1 MDPVRDGD
9 PRRIGPYRLIG
20 QLGSGGMGRVFLGRS
35 RGGRAVAVK
44 VVHAELAG
52 DAEFRRRFAAEV
64 EAARR
69 VGGFYTAE
77 VIDADADADPP
88 WLATA
93 YIPGPSLAEAVTGH
107 GPLPSAA
114 VRVLGAGLA
123 EGLAAIHS
131 TGLIHRDLTHRNVI
145 LADDGPRVIDFGIA
159 KALDTVHLSTRVIGT
174 PGFMSPEQA
183 RAGQIGPESDVFS
196 LGCVLAY
203 AATGTGPFGGG
214 RADLV
219 VYRVVH
225 EEPDLGGVPADL
237 APLLRACLAKS
248 PADRPRLDDV
258 LDRLETP
265 DAAATRWLPP
275 DITAMITDRRT
286 AIRTLTRPGDPGP
299 PKPPARA
306 PEPPGPSARHA
317 GEAERPAAASEH
329 DGGAATAA
337 ATLALLCL
345 PGLLAMVF
353 QAAALLLDPG
363 PPVWLMLA
371 NVMVGVAEAVV
382 LATGALLLFRRHA
395 AGRWMIAVT
404 GGAVALHGMSAS
416 MQYLLTGGRLTL
428 ETPVSVLIFVIAP
441 LTALAAAGAMLM
453 ALLPSTGRWCLRRSR
468 AEGPAR
474 QALGQRGGAMP

>member
-77 VIDADADADPP
+77 VVDADADADPP

-93 YIPGPSLAEAVTGH
+93 YIPGPSLAEAVTRH
-107 GPLPSAA
+107 GPLPPAA

-131 TGLIHRDLTHRNVI
+131 TGLVHRDLTHRNVI

-159 KALDTVHLSTRVIGT
+159 KALDTVHFSTRVIGT

-237 APLLRACLAKS
+237 VPLLRACLAKT

-258 LDRLETP
+258 LDRLEGP
-265 DAAATRWLPP
+265 DAATHWLPP
-275 DITAMITDRRT
+275 DVTAMITERGT
-286 AIRTLTRPGDPGP
+286 AIRTLARPGDPEP
-299 PKPPARA
+299 PEPPARD
-306 PEPPGPSARHA
+306 A
-317 GEAERPAAASEH
+317 GEAERPAAATEP
-329 DGGAATAA
+329 GGGTATAA
-337 ATLALLCL
+337 ATLALLSL
-345 PGLLAMVF
+345 PGLLAMIS
-353 QAAALLLDPG
+353 QAAALLIDPG
-363 PPVWLMLA
+363 PPVWLMLM
-371 NVMVGVAEAVV
+371 NLMVGVAEAVV
-382 LATGALLLFRRHA
+382 LATGALLLFRRHE
-395 AGRWMIAVT
+395 AGRWMIAAT

-416 MQYLLTGGRLTL
+416 VQYLLTGGRLTL

-453 ALLPSTGRWCLRRSR
+453 ALLPSTGRWCLRPSR

-474 QALGQRGGAMP
+474 QALGQRGGAVP

>member
-1 MDPVRDGD
+1 MDGD

-77 VIDADADADPP
+77 VVDADAGADPP

-93 YIPGPSLAEAVTGH
+93 YIPGPSLAEAVTAH
-107 GPLPSAA
+107 GPLPPAA

-131 TGLIHRDLTHRNVI
+131 TGLVHRDLTHRNVI

-183 RAGQIGPESDVFS
+183 RAGQVGPESDVFS

-225 EEPDLGGVPADL
+225 EEPDLGGVPAGL
-237 APLLRACLAKS
+237 APLLRACLAKN
-248 PADRPRLDDV
+248 PADRPGLDDI
-258 LDRLETP
+258 LDQMEAA
-265 DAAATRWLPP
+265 DAGATRWLPP
-275 DITAMITDRRT
+275 GITAMITERGA
-286 AIRTLTRPGDPGP
+286 AIRTPAPPGDP
-299 PKPPARA
+299 
-306 PEPPGPSARHA
+306 EPPRPPMRGDRVSPYAPVAPS
-317 GEAERPAAASEH
+317 ER
-329 DGGAATAA
+329 GGGTATAA
-337 ATLALLCL
+337 ATLALLCI
-345 PGLLAMVF
+345 PGLLAMIA
-353 QAAALLLDPG
+353 QAAALLIDPG
-363 PPVWLMLA
+363 PPAWLMLT
-371 NVMVGVAEAVV
+371 NLMVGVTEAVV
-382 LATGALLLFRRHA
+382 LATGALLLLRHHA
-395 AGRWMIAVT
+395 AGRWMTAVT
-404 GGAVALHGMSAS
+404 GGSVALHGMSAGV
-416 MQYLLTGGRLTL
+416 QYLLTGGRLTL
-428 ETPVSVLIFVIAP
+428 ATPVSVLIFVISP

-453 ALLPSTGRWCLRRSR
+453 ALLSSTGRWCLRRSR
-468 AEGPAR
+468 AGGPGG
-474 QALGQRGGAMP
+474 QALGQRGGAVP

>member
-77 VIDADADADPP
+77 VVDADADADPP

-107 GPLPSAA
+107 GPLPPAA

-131 TGLIHRDLTHRNVI
+131 TGLVHRDLTHRNVI

-159 KALDTVHLSTRVIGT
+159 KALDTVHFSTRVIGT

-237 APLLRACLAKS
+237 VPLLRACLAKT
-248 PADRPRLDDV
+248 PADRPRLDDL
-258 LDRLETP
+258 LDRLEGP
-265 DAAATRWLPP
+265 DAVTHWLPP
-275 DITAMITDRRT
+275 DVTTMITERGT
-286 AIRTLTRPGDPGP
+286 AIRTLTPPGDPEP
-299 PKPPARA
+299 PEPPARD
-306 PEPPGPSARHA
+306 A
-317 GEAERPAAASEH
+317 GEAERPAAATEP
-329 DGGAATAA
+329 GGGTATAA

-353 QAAALLLDPG
+353 QAAALLIDPG

-371 NVMVGVAEAVV
+371 NLMVGVAEAAV

-416 MQYLLTGGRLTL
+416 AQYLLTGGRLTL

-453 ALLPSTGRWCLRRSR
+453 ALLPSTGRWCLRSNR

-474 QALGQRGGAMP
+474 QALGQRGGAVP